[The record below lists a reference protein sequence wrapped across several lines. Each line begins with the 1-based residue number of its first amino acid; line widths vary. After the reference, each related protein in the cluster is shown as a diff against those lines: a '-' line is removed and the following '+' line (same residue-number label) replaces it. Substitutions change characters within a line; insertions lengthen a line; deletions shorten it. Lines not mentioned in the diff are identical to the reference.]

1 MKKWILEHPY
11 ATTSVVFLIVI
22 GFGWNYLYWQ
32 EKDLAFV
39 LLLYFI
45 VTLGI
50 RLDDIAKKI
59 GSASEQ
65 SLRSSKERQAM
76 IAQLKQIQTSLL
88 ALNKTLAGISQ
99 NSSGQDGGDP

>member
-1 MKKWILEHPY
+1 MKKWIVEHPY
-11 ATTSVVFLIVI
+11 VITTVVFLIVI

-32 EKDLAFV
+32 EKDFAFV

-59 GSASEQ
+59 SIASDQ
-65 SLRSSKERQAM
+65 SSRSSRERQAM
-76 IAQLKQIQTSLL
+76 IAQLKQIQVSLL
-88 ALNKTLAGISQ
+88 ALNKTLGEISQ
-99 NSSGQDGGDP
+99 NFSRQAGGDP